1 MEQEL
6 KELNR
11 KIDLLTDQVTSL
23 TARLQPIDE
32 LKEDLVLFT
41 NDAFGEFIRFLSE
54 VDFHFRGEDFVQL
67 LKKMLRNTRNFSKII
82 TQLES
87 TTELFE
93 DLAPLA
99 KDMFNDLVFKFE
111 QFEKEGVF
119 HSLELSLNGIRRL
132 YENFSPEEIEKM
144 GDNHVRLI
152 KLSNKLTTAA
162 NLDKLEKIADEIEN
176 LNLQEPK
183 RVSLFK
189 ILKKARS
196 KEVLQSLD
204 LLLDIAKIVSKN
216 K

>member
-183 RVSLFK
+183 KVSLFK